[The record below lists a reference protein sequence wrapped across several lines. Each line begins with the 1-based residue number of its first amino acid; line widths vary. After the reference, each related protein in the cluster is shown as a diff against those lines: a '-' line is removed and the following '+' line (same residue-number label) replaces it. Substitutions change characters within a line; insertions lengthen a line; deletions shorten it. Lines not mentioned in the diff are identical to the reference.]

1 MIFLEKG
8 APGIL
13 VTGVPINC
21 HFPKTNSTK
30 HRKNKN
36 ISHLGPQQIS
46 KGKLEYYILSMNKY
60 IDAYNSMGNSG
71 FELIDFVFKVCVIV
85 LVDLANLIGISY
97 EAINI
102 IIFVFLQPALILLFF
117 ILWRKERRKNKVV

>member
-1 MIFLEKG
+1 MMCIKF
-8 APGIL
+8 
-13 VTGVPINC
+13 
-21 HFPKTNSTK
+21 
-30 HRKNKN
+30 
-36 ISHLGPQQIS
+36 
-46 KGKLEYYILSMNKY
+46 YILTMNKY

-102 IIFVFLQPALILLFF
+102 IIFIFLQPALILLFF

>member
-1 MIFLEKG
+1 
-8 APGIL
+8 
-13 VTGVPINC
+13 
-21 HFPKTNSTK
+21 
-30 HRKNKN
+30 
-36 ISHLGPQQIS
+36 
-46 KGKLEYYILSMNKY
+46 MNKY
-60 IDAYNSMGNSG
+60 LDAYNSMGNSG

-117 ILWRKERRKNKVV
+117 VLWRKERRKNKVI

>member
-1 MIFLEKG
+1 
-8 APGIL
+8 
-13 VTGVPINC
+13 
-21 HFPKTNSTK
+21 
-30 HRKNKN
+30 
-36 ISHLGPQQIS
+36 
-46 KGKLEYYILSMNKY
+46 MNKY

-97 EAINI
+97 EAVNI

-117 ILWRKERRKNKVV
+117 ILWRKELRKNKAV

>member
-1 MIFLEKG
+1 
-8 APGIL
+8 
-13 VTGVPINC
+13 
-21 HFPKTNSTK
+21 
-30 HRKNKN
+30 
-36 ISHLGPQQIS
+36 
-46 KGKLEYYILSMNKY
+46 MNKY

-71 FELIDFVFKVCVIV
+71 FELIDFVFKICVIL

-117 ILWRKERRKNKVV
+117 VLWRKERKKNIINQ

>member
-1 MIFLEKG
+1 
-8 APGIL
+8 
-13 VTGVPINC
+13 
-21 HFPKTNSTK
+21 
-30 HRKNKN
+30 
-36 ISHLGPQQIS
+36 
-46 KGKLEYYILSMNKY
+46 MNKY
-60 IDAYNSMGNSG
+60 LDAYNSMGNSG

>member
-1 MIFLEKG
+1 
-8 APGIL
+8 
-13 VTGVPINC
+13 
-21 HFPKTNSTK
+21 
-30 HRKNKN
+30 
-36 ISHLGPQQIS
+36 
-46 KGKLEYYILSMNKY
+46 MNKY

-71 FELIDFVFKVCVIV
+71 FELIDFIFKVCVIV

-117 ILWRKERRKNKVV
+117 ILWRKERRKNKAV

>member
-1 MIFLEKG
+1 
-8 APGIL
+8 
-13 VTGVPINC
+13 
-21 HFPKTNSTK
+21 
-30 HRKNKN
+30 
-36 ISHLGPQQIS
+36 
-46 KGKLEYYILSMNKY
+46 MNKY
-60 IDAYNSMGNSG
+60 IDAYNSMGNTG

>member
-1 MIFLEKG
+1 
-8 APGIL
+8 
-13 VTGVPINC
+13 
-21 HFPKTNSTK
+21 
-30 HRKNKN
+30 
-36 ISHLGPQQIS
+36 
-46 KGKLEYYILSMNKY
+46 MNKY

-102 IIFVFLQPALILLFF
+102 IIFVFLQPTLILLFF
-117 ILWRKERRKNKVV
+117 ILWRKERRKNKAV

>member
-1 MIFLEKG
+1 M
-8 APGIL
+8 
-13 VTGVPINC
+13 
-21 HFPKTNSTK
+21 S
-30 HRKNKN
+30 
-36 ISHLGPQQIS
+36 
-46 KGKLEYYILSMNKY
+46 KY

-117 ILWRKERRKNKVV
+117 VLWRKERRKNKVV

>member
-1 MIFLEKG
+1 
-8 APGIL
+8 
-13 VTGVPINC
+13 
-21 HFPKTNSTK
+21 
-30 HRKNKN
+30 
-36 ISHLGPQQIS
+36 
-46 KGKLEYYILSMNKY
+46 MNRY

-71 FELIDFVFKVCVIV
+71 FELIDFIFKVCVIV

-117 ILWRKERRKNKVV
+117 ILWRKERKKNIINQ

>member
-1 MIFLEKG
+1 
-8 APGIL
+8 
-13 VTGVPINC
+13 
-21 HFPKTNSTK
+21 
-30 HRKNKN
+30 
-36 ISHLGPQQIS
+36 
-46 KGKLEYYILSMNKY
+46 MNKY

-71 FELIDFVFKVCVIV
+71 FELIDLVFKVCVIV

-117 ILWRKERRKNKVV
+117 ILWRKERRKNKLVLKGRSVSSLD

>member
-1 MIFLEKG
+1 
-8 APGIL
+8 
-13 VTGVPINC
+13 
-21 HFPKTNSTK
+21 
-30 HRKNKN
+30 
-36 ISHLGPQQIS
+36 
-46 KGKLEYYILSMNKY
+46 MNKY

-117 ILWRKERRKNKVV
+117 VLWRKERRKNKVI

>member
-1 MIFLEKG
+1 
-8 APGIL
+8 
-13 VTGVPINC
+13 
-21 HFPKTNSTK
+21 
-30 HRKNKN
+30 
-36 ISHLGPQQIS
+36 
-46 KGKLEYYILSMNKY
+46 MNKY
-60 IDAYNSMGNSG
+60 IDAYNSMGNSV

>member
-1 MIFLEKG
+1 
-8 APGIL
+8 
-13 VTGVPINC
+13 
-21 HFPKTNSTK
+21 
-30 HRKNKN
+30 
-36 ISHLGPQQIS
+36 
-46 KGKLEYYILSMNKY
+46 MNKY

-71 FELIDFVFKVCVIV
+71 LELIDFIFKVCVIG

-97 EAINI
+97 EAVNI

>member
-1 MIFLEKG
+1 
-8 APGIL
+8 
-13 VTGVPINC
+13 
-21 HFPKTNSTK
+21 
-30 HRKNKN
+30 
-36 ISHLGPQQIS
+36 
-46 KGKLEYYILSMNKY
+46 MNKY
-60 IDAYNSMGNSG
+60 IEAYNSMGNSG

-117 ILWRKERRKNKVV
+117 VLWRKERRKNKVL